1 MGLVLAESQ
10 SLAHQAAL
18 KVQVEY
24 SSVQKPRTDMRE
36 IIASGDKARIKVE
49 REPEHVSQG
58 KLAVFTGC
66 TVFSEEWWLSLTV
79 RQKCNFTCQR

>member
-1 MGLVLAESQ
+1 
-10 SLAHQAAL
+10 
-18 KVQVEY
+18 
-24 SSVQKPRTDMRE
+24 MRE

-58 KLAVFTGC
+58 KLAAFTGC